1 VDIIISVVCLVLVF
15 ILGIMPDTN
24 SLVPMLMMREIV
36 VRKLSASALDGIS
49 S

>member
-1 VDIIISVVCLVLVF
+1 VDIIISVVCLLLVF

-24 SLVPMLMMREIV
+24 CLVPILMMRKMV